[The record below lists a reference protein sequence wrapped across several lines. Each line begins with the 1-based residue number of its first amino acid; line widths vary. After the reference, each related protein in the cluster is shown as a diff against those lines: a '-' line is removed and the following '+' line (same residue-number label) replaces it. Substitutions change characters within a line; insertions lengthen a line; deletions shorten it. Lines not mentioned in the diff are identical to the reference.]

1 MGRIVFLGQQSPARP
16 VISVSGRIRTGRVRT
31 GAEPGFSYVGYLEG
45 HRYKFFNPP
54 KLPAANFL
62 TSSVMFFVRALD
74 SKTLA
79 FDLNPCSTDL
89 KTLSLSIQSRCG
101 IPVESQ
107 RLYISSRRI
116 FYSDLGIT
124 LSKLGVRWNSTLS
137 LHCPFLG
144 GMQAPVAPRA
154 NRLEFL
160 NTKPPANYVAG
171 LGRGATGFTTRS
183 DIGPARAAPDL
194 PDRSTA
200 APGAAPATGAGRGRG
215 KGEEEEEEAEEKG
228 YDENQKFDEF
238 EGNDVG
244 LFASAEYDEDDK
256 EADAIWESIDQ
267 KMDLRRKDRREARL
281 KQEIE
286 KYRASNPKI
295 TEQFADLKRKLYD
308 LSVDQWDS
316 IPEIGDYSLRN
327 KKKRFESFV
336 PVPDT
341 LLEKARQEQ
350 EHVTA
355 LDPKS
360 KAAGGTETP
369 WSQTPV
375 TDLTAVGEGRGTVL
389 SLKLDRLSDSV
400 SGLTVVDPKGYL
412 TDLKSMKITSDAEI
426 SDIKKARLLLKSVTQ
441 TNPKHPPGW
450 IAAAR
455 LEEVAGKIQAARQLI
470 QKGCEE
476 CPKNEDVWLEA
487 CRLASPE
494 EAKAVIAKGVKSISN
509 SVKLWMQAA
518 KLETDDLN
526 RSRVLRKG
534 LEHIPDSVRLWK
546 AVVELANEEDARLL
560 LHRAVECCP
569 LHVELWLAL
578 ARLETYE
585 QSKKVLNMARKKLPK
600 EPAIWITAAKLEE
613 ANGNTSSVVKVIER
627 GIQSLQREGVEID
640 REVWMKEAE
649 AAERAGSVATCQ
661 AIIRNTIGVG
671 VEEEDRKRTWVAD
684 AEELKKR
691 GSIETARAIYAHA
704 LTVFLTKKSI
714 WLKAA
719 QLEKTHGTRE
729 SLDALLRRAVTYRP
743 QAEVLWLM
751 GAKEKWLS
759 GDVLSARAILQEAYA
774 ANPNSEE
781 IWLAAFKLEFEN
793 NEPERAR
800 MLLAKARERG
810 GTERVWMKSA
820 IVERELGNTAE
831 ERRLLE
837 EGLKLFPSFFKLW
850 LMLGQME
857 ERLDRLQQ
865 AKEAYESG
873 LKHCPNS
880 IPLWLSLSTLE
891 ERLNGLSKARAVL
904 NLARKKNPQ
913 SPELWLAAIRAE
925 SRHGL
930 KKEADSLMAKA
941 LQECPTSGILWAA
954 SIEMVPRPQRK
965 TKSMDALKRCDHDP
979 HVIAAVAKLFW
990 NDRKVEKARNW
1001 LNRAVTLAPDVGDFW
1016 VMYYSFEVQHG
1027 NEETQR
1033 EVMERC
1039 IAAEPKHGE
1048 KWTKVSKAVENSHL
1062 PTEAILKKVVVAM
1075 GKDEV
1080 AIS

>member
-1 MGRIVFLGQQSPARP
+1 MVF
-16 VISVSGRIRTGRVRT
+16 V
-31 GAEPGFSYVGYLEG
+31 
-45 HRYKFFNPP
+45 K
-54 KLPAANFL
+54 
-62 TSSVMFFVRALD
+62 SSD
-74 SKTLA
+74 
-79 FDLNPCSTDL
+79 N
-89 KTLSLSIQSRCG
+89 KTLSFHLNPNTTTLSALKYHIHTQFQ
-101 IPVESQ
+101 IPISHQRFLLPSFNPLYNPSDTQNCDEVLLSQ
-107 RLYISSRRI
+107 
-116 FYSDLGIT
+116 LGIT
-124 LSKLGVRWNSTLS
+124 PYSTLT
-137 LHCPFLG
+137 LYIPFLG
-144 GMQAPVAPRA
+144 GTQTPAPPKPR
-154 NRLEFL
+154 LDFL
-160 NTKPPANYVAG
+160 NSKPPPNYVAG

-194 PDRSTA
+194 PDRSATTIGGASA
-200 APGAAPATGAGRGRG
+200 AGSGVGRGRG
-215 KGEEEEEEAEEKG
+215 KGGDEEDEDDGDDKG

-256 EADAIWESIDQ
+256 EADAVWEAID
-267 KMDLRRKDRREARL
+267 KRMDSRRKDRREARL

-295 TEQFADLKRKLYD
+295 TEQFADLKRKLYT
-308 LSVDQWDS
+308 LSAQEWES
-316 IPEIGDYSLRN
+316 IPDIGDYSLRN
-327 KKKRFESFV
+327 KKRRFESFV

-355 LDPKS
+355 LDPKTR
-360 KAAGGTETP
+360 AAGGTETP

-470 QKGCEE
+470 QRGCEE

-487 CRLASPE
+487 CRLASPD
-494 EAKAVIAKGVKSISN
+494 EAKAVIAKGVKSIPN
-509 SVKLWMQAA
+509 SVKLWLQAA
-518 KLETDDLN
+518 KLEHDDVN
-526 RSRVLRKG
+526 KSRVLRKG

-546 AVVELANEEDARLL
+546 SVVELSNEENARIL

-578 ARLETYE
+578 ARLETYDNA
-585 QSKKVLNMARKKLPK
+585 KKVLNRAREKLPK

-613 ANGNTSSVVKVIER
+613 ANANTSMVGKIIER
-627 GIQSLQREGVEID
+627 GIRALQREAVVID
-640 REVWMKEAE
+640 REAWMKEAE
-649 AAERAGSVATCQ
+649 AAERAGSVVTCQ
-661 AIIRNTIGVG
+661 AIIKNTIGIG

-684 AEELKKR
+684 AEECKKR

-719 QLEKTHGTRE
+719 QLEKSHGTRE
-729 SLDALLRRAVTYRP
+729 SLDALLRKAVTYRP

-751 GAKEKWLS
+751 GAKEKWLA
-759 GDVLSARAILQEAYA
+759 GDVPAARAILQEAYA
-774 ANPNSEE
+774 AIPNSEE

-793 NEPERAR
+793 HEPERAR

-820 IVERELGNTAE
+820 IVERELGNTEE
-831 ERRLLE
+831 ERRLLD
-837 EGLKLFPSFFKLW
+837 EGLKRFPSFFKLW
-850 LMLGQME
+850 LMLGQLE
-857 ERLDRLQQ
+857 ARLGQLEK

-873 LKHCPNS
+873 LKHCPS
-880 IPLWLSLSTLE
+880 CIPLWLSLANLE
-891 ERLNGLSKARAVL
+891 EKMNGLSKARAVL
-904 NLARKKNPQ
+904 TMARKKNPQ
-913 SPELWLAAIRAE
+913 NPELWLAAVRAE
-925 SRHGL
+925 SRHAN
-930 KKEADSLMAKA
+930 KKEADILMAKA
-941 LQECPTSGILWAA
+941 LQECPNSGILWAA

-965 TKSMDALKRCDHDP
+965 SKSMDALKKCDHDP
-979 HVIAAVAKLFW
+979 HVISAVAKLFW
-990 NDRKVEKARNW
+990 HDRKVDKARTW
-1001 LNRAVTLAPDVGDFW
+1001 LNRAVTLAPDIGDFW
-1016 VMYYSFEVQHG
+1016 ALYYKFELQHG
-1027 NEETQR
+1027 TEENQKD
-1033 EVMERC
+1033 VLKRC

-1048 KWTKVSKAVENSHL
+1048 KWQAISKAVENAHQQ
-1062 PTEAILKKVVVAM
+1062 TEAILKKVVVAL
-1075 GKDEV
+1075 GKEEN
-1080 AIS
+1080 AENNRHN

>member
-1 MGRIVFLGQQSPARP
+1 MIFVQTLDGKTLTLDLNPQATSLLSLRHRLRLPLRCSLIH
-16 VISVSGRIRTGRVRT
+16 SGRILTG
-31 GAEPGFSYVGYLEG
+31 GD
-45 HRYKFFNPP
+45 H
-54 KLPAANFL
+54 
-62 TSSVMFFVRALD
+62 
-74 SKTLA
+74 TL
-79 FDLNPCSTDL
+79 LS
-89 KTLSLSIQSRCG
+89 SLS
-101 IPVESQ
+101 V
-107 RLYISSRRI
+107 
-116 FYSDLGIT
+116 T
-124 LSKLGVRWNSTLS
+124 ANSTLT
-137 LHCPFLG
+137 LHLPFHG
-144 GMQAPVAPRA
+144 GTTPQPPTPVPPPVPRAPRYD
-154 NRLEFL
+154 FL
-160 NTKPPANYVAG
+160 NSKPPPNYVAG

-183 DIGPARAAPDL
+183 DIGPARSAPDL
-194 PDRSTA
+194 PDRNA
-200 APGAAPATGAGRGRG
+200 AAAAGGPSPIGAPPAPAGRGGG
-215 KGEEEEEEAEEKG
+215 KDEEEDADAEDKG

-244 LFASAEYDEDDK
+244 LFASAEYDEDDR
-256 EADAIWESIDQ
+256 EADAVWESID
-267 KMDLRRKDRREARL
+267 KRMDSRRKDRREARL

-295 TEQFADLKRKLYD
+295 TEQFADLKRKLAD
-308 LSVDQWDS
+308 MSAEQWDS
-316 IPEIGDYSLRN
+316 IPEIGDYTLRN

-360 KAAGGTETP
+360 RAAGGTETP

-455 LEEVAGKIQAARQLI
+455 LEEVAGKIAAARQLI

-476 CPKNEDVWLEA
+476 CPKSEDVWLEA
-487 CRLASPE
+487 CRLANPD
-494 EAKAVIAKGVKSISN
+494 EAKAVIARGVKAIPN

-518 KLETDDLN
+518 KLESNDMN
-526 RSRVLRKG
+526 RSRVLRRG

-546 AVVELANEEDARLL
+546 AVVELANEEDASLL

-585 QSKKVLNMARKKLPK
+585 QAKKVLNKAREKLPK
-600 EPAIWITAAKLEE
+600 EPTIWITAAKLEE
-613 ANGNTSSVVKVIER
+613 ANGNTGSVGKVIDR
-627 GIQSLQREGVEID
+627 GIRSLQREGVDID
-640 REVWMKEAE
+640 REAWMKEAE
-649 AAERAGSVATCQ
+649 AAERAGSVATCK
-661 AIIRNTIGVG
+661 AIIEHTIGIG

-684 AEELKKR
+684 AEECKKR
-691 GSIETARAIYAHA
+691 GSIETARAIYEHA
-704 LTVFLTKKSI
+704 LKVFLTKKSI

-719 QLEKTHGTRE
+719 QLEKSHGTRE
-729 SLDALLRRAVTYRP
+729 SLDELLRKAVTYRP

-751 GAKEKWLS
+751 GAKEKWLA
-759 GDVLSARAILQEAYA
+759 GDVHAARAILKEAYA
-774 ANPNSEE
+774 AIPNSEE

-793 NEPERAR
+793 REQERAR
-800 MLLAKARERG
+800 MLLAKARQRG
-810 GTERVWMKSA
+810 GTERVWMKSV
-820 IVERELGNTAE
+820 IVERELKNTEE

-857 ERLDRLQQ
+857 DRLGRREQ
-865 AKEAYESG
+865 AKEAYELG
-873 LKHCPNS
+873 LKHCPGCV
-880 IPLWLSLSTLE
+880 PLWLSLASLE
-891 ERLNGLSKARAVL
+891 ESMSGLSRARAVL
-904 NLARKKNPQ
+904 TLARKKNPQ
-913 SPELWLAAIRAE
+913 NPELWLAAIRAE
-925 SRHGL
+925 YRHGNT
-930 KKEADSLMAKA
+930 KEADSLMAKA
-941 LQECPTSGILWAA
+941 LQECPYSGILWAA
-954 SIEMVPRPQRK
+954 SIEMVPRAQRRR
-965 TKSMDALKRCDHDP
+965 KSTDAIKKCDHDP

-990 NDRKVEKARNW
+990 QDRKVDKARSW
-1001 LNRAVTLAPDVGDFW
+1001 FNRAVTLAPDIGDFW
-1016 VMYYSFEVQHG
+1016 AFYYKFEVQHG
-1027 NEETQR
+1027 PEENQKD
-1033 EVMERC
+1033 VLKRC

-1048 KWTKVSKAVENSHL
+1048 RWTSISKAVENSHL
-1062 PTEAILKKVVVAM
+1062 PVEAILKKVVAALGKEENPVVAD
-1075 GKDEV
+1075 GIN
-1080 AIS
+1080 A

>member
-1 MGRIVFLGQQSPARP
+1 MVFITIPNQ
-16 VISVSGRIRTGRVRT
+16 
-31 GAEPGFSYVGYLEG
+31 
-45 HRYKFFNPP
+45 
-54 KLPAANFL
+54 
-62 TSSVMFFVRALD
+62 
-74 SKTLA
+74 
-79 FDLNPCSTDL
+79 
-89 KTLSLSIQSRCG
+89 KTLSLTLDPNATSLHSLKLSIHRHTQ
-101 IPVESQ
+101 IPIHLLRTLFLSHSHPLPPPENDAVV
-107 RLYISSRRI
+107 LL
-116 FYSDLGIT
+116 SDLRVT
-124 LSKLGVRWNSTLS
+124 PLSTLT
-137 LHCPFLG
+137 LHLPLLG
-144 GMQAPVAPRA
+144 GTQPPNVPPSKPK
-154 NRLEFL
+154 LEFL
-160 NTKPPANYVAG
+160 NSKPPPNYVAG

-194 PDRSTA
+194 PDRSA
-200 APGAAPATGAGRGRG
+200 AAIGGPSGVGRGRG
-215 KGEEEEEEAEEKG
+215 KPGDEDADEAEDAEDKG

-256 EADAIWESIDQ
+256 EADAVWEAID
-267 KMDLRRKDRREARL
+267 KRMDSRRKDRREARL

-295 TEQFADLKRKLYD
+295 TEQFADLKRKLYT
-308 LSVDQWDS
+308 LSTQEWES

-360 KAAGGTETP
+360 RSAGGTETP
-369 WSQTPV
+369 WAQTPV

-400 SGLTVVDPKGYL
+400 SGQTVVDPKGYL

-470 QKGCEE
+470 KEGCEQ
-476 CPKNEDVWLEA
+476 CPKSEDVWLEA

-494 EAKAVIAKGVKSISN
+494 EAKAVIAKGVKSIPS
-509 SVKLWMQAA
+509 SVKLWLQAA
-518 KLETDDLN
+518 KLENDDVN
-526 RSRVLRKG
+526 KKSRVLRKG

-585 QSKKVLNMARKKLPK
+585 SAKKVLNRARERLTK

-613 ANGNTSSVVKVIER
+613 ANGNTGMVGKIIER
-627 GIQSLQREGVEID
+627 GIRALQREGLEID
-640 REVWMKEAE
+640 REAWMKEAE
-649 AAERAGSVATCQ
+649 AAERAGSVVTCQ
-661 AIIRNTIGVG
+661 AIIANTIGIG

-684 AEELKKR
+684 AEECKKR

-704 LTVFLTKKSI
+704 LSVFLTKKSI

-719 QLEKTHGTRE
+719 QLEKSHGTRE
-729 SLDALLRRAVTYRP
+729 SLDALLRKAVTYRP

-751 GAKEKWLS
+751 GAKEKWLA
-759 GDVLSARAILQEAYA
+759 GDVPAARAILQEAYA
-774 ANPNSEE
+774 AIPNSEE

-793 NEPERAR
+793 HEPERAR

-820 IVERELGNTAE
+820 IVERELGNTDE
-831 ERRLLE
+831 ERRLLD
-837 EGLKLFPSFFKLW
+837 EGLKRFPSFFKLW
-850 LMLGQME
+850 LMLGQLE
-857 ERLDRLQQ
+857 ERLGHLEK
-865 AKEAYESG
+865 AKEAYELG
-873 LKHCPNS
+873 LKHCS
-880 IPLWLSLSTLE
+880 SCIHLWLSLANLE
-891 ERLNGLSKARAVL
+891 EKMNGLSKARAVL
-904 NLARKKNPQ
+904 TMARKKNPQ
-913 SPELWLAAIRAE
+913 NPELWLAAVRAE
-925 SRHGL
+925 MRHAN
-930 KKEADSLMAKA
+930 KKESDILMAKA
-941 LQECPTSGILWAA
+941 LQECPNSGILWAA

-965 TKSMDALKRCDHDP
+965 SKSMDALKKCDHDP

-990 NDRKVEKARNW
+990 HDRKVDKARTW
-1001 LNRAVTLAPDVGDFW
+1001 LNRAVTLAPDIGDFW
-1016 VMYYSFEVQHG
+1016 ALYYKFELQHG
-1027 NEETQR
+1027 SDENQKD
-1033 EVMERC
+1033 VLKRC

-1048 KWTKVSKAVENSHL
+1048 KWQAISKSVENSHQ
-1062 PTEAILKKVVVAM
+1062 PTEAILKKVVVAL
-1075 GKDEV
+1075 GKEEN
-1080 AIS
+1080 AAENSRHQFHFFIE

>member
-1 MGRIVFLGQQSPARP
+1 MVF
-16 VISVSGRIRTGRVRT
+16 VK
-31 GAEPGFSYVGYLEG
+31 GFDG
-45 HRYKFFNPP
+45 
-54 KLPAANFL
+54 
-62 TSSVMFFVRALD
+62 
-74 SKTLA
+74 KTLIIDA
-79 FDLNPCSTDL
+79 NPSST
-89 KTLSLSIQSRCG
+89 SLRSLQLLIESRSG
-101 IPVESQ
+101 IPTSAQ
-107 RLYISSRRI
+107 RLFLSSRRLI
-116 FYSDLGIT
+116 PGGEPSALP
-124 LSKLGVRWNSTLS
+124 LSSLGVRADSTLS
-137 LHCPFLG
+137 LHLPLLG
-144 GMQAPVAPRA
+144 GMQAPAPPRP
-154 NRLEFL
+154 RLEFL
-160 NTKPPANYVAG
+160 STKPPPNYVAG

-194 PDRSTA
+194 PDRA
-200 APGAAPATGAGRGRG
+200 AAAAAIGAPAGPPTSAGRGRG
-215 KGEEEEEEAEEKG
+215 KAPAGEDDDDDEADDKG

-244 LFASAEYDEDDK
+244 LFASAEYDEDDR
-256 EADAIWESIDQ
+256 EADAVWEEID
-267 KMDLRRKDRREARL
+267 KRMDSRRKDRREARL

-295 TEQFADLKRKLYD
+295 TEQFADLKRKLYT
-308 LSVDQWDS
+308 LSAKDWDA

-360 KAAGGTETP
+360 RAAGGAETP
-369 WSQTPV
+369 WAQTPV

-470 QKGCEE
+470 RKGCEE
-476 CPKNEDVWLEA
+476 CPKSEDVWLEA
-487 CRLASPE
+487 CRLASPDE
-494 EAKAVIAKGVKSISN
+494 AKGVIARGVIAIPN

-518 KLETDDLN
+518 RLERDDEE
-526 RSRVLRKG
+526 RSRVLRKA
-534 LEHIPDSVRLWK
+534 LQQIPNSVRLWK

-585 QSKKVLNMARKKLPK
+585 NSKKVLNSARQTLPK

-613 ANGNTSSVVKVIER
+613 ANGNVGSVGKVVER
-627 GIQSLQREGVEID
+627 GIRSLQREGLEID

-649 AAERAGSVATCQ
+649 AAERAGSVGTCQ
-661 AIIRNTIGVG
+661 AIIKNTIGIG

-684 AEELKKR
+684 AEECKKR

-704 LTVFLTKKSI
+704 LTILVTKKSI

-719 QLEKTHGTRE
+719 QLEKSHGTRD
-729 SLDALLRRAVTYRP
+729 SLDALLRRAVTYCP

-751 GAKEKWLS
+751 GAKEKWLA
-759 GDVLSARAILQEAYA
+759 GDVPAARAILQEAYA
-774 ANPNSEE
+774 AIPESEE

-793 NEPERAR
+793 HEPERAR

-820 IVERELGNTAE
+820 IVERELGNVNE

-850 LMLGQME
+850 LMLGQLE
-857 ERLDRLQQ
+857 DRLGRLEQ
-865 AKEAYESG
+865 AREAYDFG
-873 LKHCPNS
+873 LKRCPGC
-880 IPLWLSLSTLE
+880 IPLWISLATLD
-891 ERLNGLSKARAVL
+891 ERMNGLKKSRATL
-904 NLARKKNPQ
+904 IEARKRNTQ
-913 SPELWLAAIRAE
+913 VPELWLAAIRLE
-925 SRHGL
+925 LRHGF

-941 LQECPTSGILWAA
+941 KQVCPTSGILWAA
-954 SIEMVPRPQRK
+954 EIEMVPRPQRK
-965 TKSMDALKRCDHDP
+965 SRSSDALKKCDHDP

-990 NDRKVEKARNW
+990 HDRKVDKARSW
-1001 LNRAVTLAPDVGDFW
+1001 LNRAVTLAPDIGDFW
-1016 VMYYSFEVQHG
+1016 ALYYKFELQHG
-1027 NEETQR
+1027 TEDNQKD
-1033 EVMERC
+1033 VLKRC
-1039 IAAEPKHGE
+1039 VAAEPKHGE
-1048 KWTKVSKAVENSHL
+1048 LWTSISKAVENSHQL
-1062 PTEAILKKVVVAM
+1062 IEALLKKAVVTLGKEESVAAM
-1075 GKDEV
+1075 VNGSKT
-1080 AIS
+1080 

>member
-1 MGRIVFLGQQSPARP
+1 MVFITIPNQ
-16 VISVSGRIRTGRVRT
+16 
-31 GAEPGFSYVGYLEG
+31 
-45 HRYKFFNPP
+45 
-54 KLPAANFL
+54 
-62 TSSVMFFVRALD
+62 
-74 SKTLA
+74 
-79 FDLNPCSTDL
+79 
-89 KTLSLSIQSRCG
+89 KTLSVTLDPNTTTLHSLKVSIHQHTQIPLHFLRRSLFLSQSH
-101 IPVESQ
+101 PLPAPENDAVV
-107 RLYISSRRI
+107 LL
-116 FYSDLGIT
+116 SDLRVT
-124 LSKLGVRWNSTLS
+124 PLSTLT
-137 LHCPFLG
+137 LHLPLLG
-144 GMQAPVAPRA
+144 GTQPPSLPPSKPK
-154 NRLEFL
+154 LEFL
-160 NTKPPANYVAG
+160 NSKPPPNYVAG

-194 PDRSTA
+194 PDRSG
-200 APGAAPATGAGRGRG
+200 GAIGAPAGVGRGRG
-215 KGEEEEEEAEEKG
+215 KPGDEEADEADDADEKG

-256 EADAIWESIDQ
+256 EADAVWEAID
-267 KMDLRRKDRREARL
+267 KRMDSRRKDRREARL

-295 TEQFADLKRKLYD
+295 TEQFADLKRKLYT
-308 LSVDQWDS
+308 LSAQEWES

-360 KAAGGTETP
+360 RAAGGTETP
-369 WSQTPV
+369 WAQTPV

-400 SGLTVVDPKGYL
+400 SGQTVVDPKGYL

-476 CPKNEDVWLEA
+476 CPKSEDVWLEA
-487 CRLASPE
+487 CRLASPD
-494 EAKAVIAKGVKSISN
+494 EAKAVIARGVKSIPN
-509 SVKLWMQAA
+509 SVKLWLQAA
-518 KLETDDLN
+518 KLENEDV
-526 RSRVLRKG
+526 SKKSKVLRKG

-585 QSKKVLNMARKKLPK
+585 NAKKVLNRARERLSK

-613 ANGNTSSVVKVIER
+613 ANGNTGMVGKIIER
-627 GIQSLQREGVEID
+627 GIRALQREGLEID
-640 REVWMKEAE
+640 REAWMKEAE

-661 AIIRNTIGVG
+661 AIIANTIGIG

-684 AEELKKR
+684 AEECKKR

-704 LTVFLTKKSI
+704 LSVFLTKKSI

-719 QLEKTHGTRE
+719 QLEKSHGTRE
-729 SLDALLRRAVTYRP
+729 SLDALLRKAVTYRP

-751 GAKEKWLS
+751 GAKEKWLA
-759 GDVLSARAILQEAYA
+759 GDVPAARAILQEAYA
-774 ANPNSEE
+774 AIPNSEE

-793 NEPERAR
+793 HEPERAR

-820 IVERELGNTAE
+820 IVERELGNTDE
-831 ERRLLE
+831 ERRLLD
-837 EGLKLFPSFFKLW
+837 EGLKRFPSFFKLW
-850 LMLGQME
+850 LMLGQLE
-857 ERLDRLQQ
+857 ERLGHLEK
-865 AKEAYESG
+865 AKEAYDLG
-873 LKHCPNS
+873 LKHCS
-880 IPLWLSLSTLE
+880 SCIPLWLSLANLE
-891 ERLNGLSKARAVL
+891 EKMNGLSKARAVL
-904 NLARKKNPQ
+904 TLARKKNPQ
-913 SPELWLAAIRAE
+913 NPELWLAAVRAE
-925 SRHGL
+925 MRHAN
-930 KKEADSLMAKA
+930 KKEADILMAKA
-941 LQECPTSGILWAA
+941 LQECSTSGILWAA
-954 SIEMVPRPQRK
+954 LIEMVPRPQRK
-965 TKSMDALKRCDHDP
+965 SKSSDALKKCDHDP

-990 NDRKVEKARNW
+990 HDRRVDKARTW
-1001 LNRAVTLAPDVGDFW
+1001 LNRAVTLAPDIGDFW
-1016 VMYYSFEVQHG
+1016 ALYYKFELQHG
-1027 NEETQR
+1027 SEENQKD
-1033 EVMERC
+1033 VLKRC
-1039 IAAEPKHGE
+1039 TAAEPKHGE
-1048 KWTKVSKAVENSHL
+1048 KWQAISKAVENSHQ
-1062 PTEAILKKVVVAM
+1062 PTEAILKKVVVAL
-1075 GKDEV
+1075 GKEEN
-1080 AIS
+1080 AAESSKQ